1 MHGSEASLERVALK
15 PGILQNDGSEAMPH
29 AERMVL
35 KLLQNGWYRSIS
47 LFHLDSCT
55 PLVSDPTPMDSRRP
69 VVQKPI
75 LMQVTQVTHGLTQ
88 ATHGSMQV
96 TYGSMLAHGLTQV
109 THGLKQVHKARR

>member
-1 MHGSEASLERVALK
+1 MHGSEASLERVVLK

-55 PLVSDPTPMDSRRP
+55 PLVSDPSQMDSHRP
-69 VVQKPI
+69 VVQKLI
-75 LMQVTQVTHGLTQ
+75 LMQVLSLARLSVLTLVHRNAVLPTIRLQIHSTRVHGTI
-88 ATHGSMQV
+88 A
-96 TYGSMLAHGLTQV
+96 
-109 THGLKQVHKARR
+109 

>member
-1 MHGSEASLERVALK
+1 MHGSEASLERVVLK

-55 PLVSDPTPMDSRRP
+55 PLVSDPSPMDSRRP

-96 TYGSMLAHGLTQV
+96 TYGSMLTHGLTQV
-109 THGLKQVHKARR
+109 THGLKQVQQARR